1 MSPILGILLAVF
13 LVLLNGFFVAA
24 EFAIV
29 KVRETRIAELARD
42 GIPSAKLAS
51 HAIHHMDAYLSA
63 TQLGITLAS
72 IGLGWV
78 GEPTIARLL
87 DPIFIRME
95 VSEATAKGIS
105 FAIAFTL
112 VSAAHIVFGE
122 LAPKSWAIQKSENVT
137 LKLIYPLHWFYILF
151 KPIIFVLN
159 GFAGKFLKL
168 MGIEPAHGHENVH
181 SGDELRMLMQ
191 SSGDSGVLNEV
202 EVELAGRVLGF
213 AEKSVDDVMVPR
225 VDIVALDATRPL
237 SENILIAQTKPFSRY
252 PVYNGDQ
259 DDVIGFVHIK
269 DLMKLAPDAEAS
281 IESVVRPPMY
291 VPESKALDQMLR
303 DFQREK
309 THIAIVM
316 DEYGGTSG
324 LVTMENVIEQ
334 IVGDIVDEYDDEPGA
349 FQELSSTEWRV
360 SGRTRLADINDKLG
374 INLASHDNDTL
385 AGYVFEKFGRVPR
398 PSQLLIEDDCRIV
411 VEEVHGRRVTWL
423 KIRLNSPELA

>member
-1 MSPILGILLAVF
+1 MSPLLGILLALF
-13 LVLLNGFFVAA
+13 LVLLNGFFVAS

-29 KVRETRIAELARD
+29 KVRETRMMELARD
-42 GIPSAKLAS
+42 GVASAKLAT
-51 HAIHHMDAYLSA
+51 HAIHQMDAYLSA

-87 DPIFIRME
+87 DPVFAQME
-95 VSEATAKGIS
+95 LSPATAKGIS

-112 VSAAHIVFGE
+112 VSAAHIVLGE
-122 LAPKSWAIQKSENVT
+122 LAPKSWAIQKSESAT
-137 LKLIYPLHWFYILF
+137 LKLIYPLHWFYVLF
-151 KPIIFVLN
+151 KPVIFVLN
-159 GFAGKFLKL
+159 KMAAGLLKL
-168 MGIEPAHGHENVH
+168 LGIQPALGHENVH
-181 SGDELRMLMQ
+181 SGEELKMLMQ

-213 AEKSVDDVMVPR
+213 AEKSVDDIMVPR
-225 VDIVALDATRPL
+225 VDIVALDATKPL
-237 SENILIAQTKPFSRY
+237 HENIVLAQEKPFSRY

-269 DLMKLAPDAEAS
+269 DLMKLVTAKDAT

-291 VPESKALDQMLR
+291 VPESKPLDQMLR

-324 LVTMENVIEQ
+324 LVTLENVIEQ
-334 IVGDIVDEYDDEPGA
+334 IVGDITDEYDDEPGA
-349 FQELSSTEWRV
+349 FQDLGEGVWRV
-360 SGRTRLADINDKLG
+360 SGRTRIGDVEQQCG
-374 INLASHDNDTL
+374 IEMSDEDNDTL
-385 AGYVFEKFGRVPR
+385 AGFVFERFGRVPR
-398 PSQLLIEDDCRIV
+398 PSQVLVEDGYQIIV
-411 VEEVHGRRVTWL
+411 DEVQGRRITWL
-423 KIRLNSPELA
+423 RIQVQKG